1 MLHARALDIA
11 SRLEKRATALGGD
24 RLDTTILDAQAAT
37 LIRDMINDHDSRR
50 SMIDQTVRGIRNGMV
65 EVRPEE
71 LKVLASVEKQL
82 QDAIKL
88 ARSTYDSKNLN
99 VTLLTD
105 LNAALVAAEFLLS
118 HTLFTIEERKKV

>member
-1 MLHARALDIA
+1 MADSALEIA
-11 SRLEKRATALGGD
+11 DALEKRAE
-24 RLDTTILDAQAAT
+24 RERNRPSHLDYQAANMLRKMADDQQT
-37 LIRDMINDHDSRR
+37 RR

-71 LKVLASVEKQL
+71 LKVLASVENQL

-99 VTLLTD
+99 VTLFTD